1 MCYLHR
7 FFLLNAHTSMLVSL
21 ELQGLEALE
30 FQMTRNLEALRERR
44 EAAKFASTFK
54 GMAFNTMG
62 RLFMA
67 YCMIRLITVSVLSII
82 QS

>member
-1 MCYLHR
+1 MCYLYGSL
-7 FFLLNAHTSMLVSL
+7 LLNAHTIIKVSL

-62 RLFMA
+62 RFFMA
-67 YCMIRLITVSVLSII
+67 YCMIRIITVSVLSII
-82 QS
+82 ES

>member
-1 MCYLHR
+1 M
-7 FFLLNAHTSMLVSL
+7 AVSL

-54 GMAFNTMG
+54 GMVFNTMG

-67 YCMIRLITVSVLSII
+67 YCMIRIITVSFLSVTEYLRLMPPPVTV
-82 QS
+82 